1 MFRSCPNEKVVS
13 SYFLL
18 AVLNSKV
25 FWTWAKHR
33 MPTLGSG
40 WYSYRVSVL
49 RKFPIPVPLHGQSN
63 PLLEDIANLAA
74 RLLKSLTE
82 QVVLTLYIRLITRF
96 VNSTESHKV
105 NCLNTVKGNPHDD
118 FRGSNTG
125 VFERKIPIN
134 CEKMR

>member
-74 RLLKSLTE
+74 RLLNEKLNRTGR
-82 QVVLTLYIRLITRF
+82 TNALYSID
-96 VNSTESHKV
+96 NKV
-105 NCLNTVKGNPHDD
+105 
-118 FRGSNTG
+118 
-125 VFERKIPIN
+125 
-134 CEKMR
+134 CELYGIS